1 MTSRTESGLDAV
13 DWRIL
18 EVLQE
23 DARYS
28 YSKLGRRI
36 GRSAPAVAERVRRME
51 AAGIITGYR
60 VSLALD
66 KLGYA
71 MTAIIRISAPEENCV
86 QLGALVRRLPNVI
99 ESHRVTGTDRQI
111 VKVMASS
118 VGDLD
123 DIISQLSKFGT
134 ATASIVLSSRATAA
148 RAPVTSRR
156 REENR
161 TRAEVHRRSA
171 HRVKERETH

>member
-1 MTSRTESGLDAV
+1 MTSRTESSLDAV

-23 DARYS
+23 DARCS
-28 YSKLGRRI
+28 YSRLGRRI
-36 GRSAPAVAERVRRME
+36 GRSAPAVTERVRRME
-51 AAGIITGYR
+51 GAGIITGYR

-71 MTAIIRISAPEENCV
+71 MTAIIRISAPEENCI

-111 VKVMASS
+111 VKVMALS
-118 VGDLD
+118 VSHLN
-123 DIISQLSKFGT
+123 DIIGQLSKFGT
-134 ATASIVLSSRATAA
+134 ATASIVLSSRTTAA
-148 RAPVTSRR
+148 RAPAMSRR
-156 REENR
+156 SENR
-161 TRAEVHRRSA
+161 GDVDGRSA
-171 HRVKERETH
+171 R

>member
-1 MTSRTESGLDAV
+1 MTSRTESSLDAV

-23 DARYS
+23 DARCS

-36 GRSAPAVAERVRRME
+36 GRSPPAVAERVRRME
-51 AAGIITGYR
+51 GAGIIIGYR

-71 MTAIIRISAPEENCV
+71 MTAVIRI
-86 QLGALVRRLPNVI
+86 LVRRLPNVI
-99 ESHRVTGTDRQI
+99 ESHRVTGTDRLI
-111 VKVMASS
+111 VKVMVSS
-118 VGDLD
+118 VSHLD

-134 ATASIVLSSRATAA
+134 ATACIVLSSRTTAA
-148 RAPVTSRR
+148 RAPATSRR
-156 REENR
+156 SENR
-161 TRAEVHRRSA
+161 TKADVHRRSG
-171 HRVKERETH
+171 R

>member
-1 MTSRTESGLDAV
+1 MTSRTESSLDAV

-51 AAGIITGYR
+51 AAGIIEGYR
-60 VSLALD
+60 MSLALD
-66 KLGYA
+66 KLGY
-71 MTAIIRISAPEENCV
+71 
-86 QLGALVRRLPNVI
+86 LPNVI
-99 ESHRVTGTDRQI
+99 ESHQVTGTDRLI

-118 VGDLD
+118 VSHLD

-134 ATASIVLSSRATAA
+134 ATASIVLSSRTTAA
-148 RAPVTSRR
+148 RAPATSRR
-156 REENR
+156 SENR
-161 TRAEVHRRSA
+161 TRADVHGRSA
-171 HRVKERETH
+171 R

>member
-1 MTSRTESGLDAV
+1 MTSRTESALDAV

-28 YSKLGRRI
+28 YSELGRRI

-51 AAGIITGYR
+51 AAGIITGYS

-71 MTAIIRISAPEENCV
+71 MTAIIRISAPEENCI

-99 ESHRVTGTDRQI
+99 ESHRVTGTDRLI

-118 VGDLD
+118 VGHLD
-123 DIISQLSKFGT
+123 DTISQLSKFGT
-134 ATASIVLSSRATAA
+134 ATASIVLSSRTTAA
-148 RAPVTSRR
+148 RAPATSGRSA
-156 REENR
+156 NR
-161 TRAEVHRRSA
+161 TTAEIHGRSA
-171 HRVKERETH
+171 R